1 MLTHGAIQQCHMT
14 MHLERDRRSDVKVE
28 DVVDIA
34 RAAGHAIMEVY
45 NSDSEVGI
53 SLESISRSIST

>member
-1 MLTHGAIQQCHMT
+1 